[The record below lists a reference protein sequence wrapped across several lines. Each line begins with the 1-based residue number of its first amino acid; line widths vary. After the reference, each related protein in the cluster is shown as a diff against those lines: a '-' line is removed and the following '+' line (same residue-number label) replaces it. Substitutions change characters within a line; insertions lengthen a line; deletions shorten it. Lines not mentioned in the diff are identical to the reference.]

1 MKFKYDKEIITVL
14 FASFFLATFF
24 SNDFA
29 RYVQIFISLF
39 SGGTNGQKMY
49 MFFLFGLSPLLLSY
63 FFQQKKSKNK
73 TFIRYVSMYLILL
86 SLLYI
91 LGFAVFS
98 WLCAEYD
105 VPLKVNFMEFNG
117 GEFTANLNVLAH
129 HHLLKPTVG
138 FIFEKIGIAD
148 IMRIHFIS
156 LTEFIPIEIY
166 YISSLL
172 YLAAF
177 YCWIRIGLIFSKDP
191 LDYILLS
198 LPAYGIFVTSIDG
211 GFFTYITVTSMGAFL
226 AFTVYYLKKNDAK
239 KIFLIYIASL
249 FPLALICVL
258 WQLIFNQEYFSVSTS
273 INNIM
278 YSSVLLLVLQKRD
291 KILDEVIKQSNL
303 KQLKTLKSYA
313 ARHGIEGRKIN
324 SYLAL
329 YLVLVIIIIAFIPL
343 AVEVYF
349 SLDYYNFI
357 PQKEWNATA
366 SSEGFTNLS
375 KEQIIDLF
383 EEKGVHLEPQ
393 YIGESN
399 VFGVF
404 KTDEDNRSFRDIR
417 KTVNSIDSNQ
427 TKHKPIDIITE
438 SEMWGLINHNQTI
451 IIESKDA
458 ILDSDV
464 RRIEENSLVLEVDK
478 RGNNSLKIKIA
489 LKHNYAA
496 LSVLKGLTGGP
507 YLIIA
512 YFTTE

>member
-1 MKFKYDKEIITVL
+1 
-14 FASFFLATFF
+14 
-24 SNDFA
+24 
-29 RYVQIFISLF
+29 
-39 SGGTNGQKMY
+39 
-49 MFFLFGLSPLLLSY
+49 
-63 FFQQKKSKNK
+63 
-73 TFIRYVSMYLILL
+73 
-86 SLLYI
+86 
-91 LGFAVFS
+91 
-98 WLCAEYD
+98 
-105 VPLKVNFMEFNG
+105 
-117 GEFTANLNVLAH
+117 
-129 HHLLKPTVG
+129 
-138 FIFEKIGIAD
+138 
-148 IMRIHFIS
+148 
-156 LTEFIPIEIY
+156 
-166 YISSLL
+166 
-172 YLAAF
+172 
-177 YCWIRIGLIFSKDP
+177 
-191 LDYILLS
+191 
-198 LPAYGIFVTSIDG
+198 
-211 GFFTYITVTSMGAFL
+211 
-226 AFTVYYLKKNDAK
+226 
-239 KIFLIYIASL
+239 
-249 FPLALICVL
+249 
-258 WQLIFNQEYFSVSTS
+258 
-273 INNIM
+273 M